1 MRHNY
6 HFRGRPGGRGTEP
19 MNMQSIRWVLIGLV
33 LAVLASVPRA
43 VDAGQGTFGST
54 SQSFAPATAQRARIS
69 LEQAADTVA
78 RATGGRILDAKPVG
92 REYRI
97 KVLTRRGEVRVYY
110 VDAETGAM
118 RE

>member
-1 MRHNY
+1 
-6 HFRGRPGGRGTEP
+6 
-19 MNMQSIRWVLIGLV
+19 MNLQSIRWVLIGLV
-33 LAVLASVPRA
+33 LALLVSVPRA
-43 VDAGQGTFGST
+43 AHAGHEMFGPT
-54 SQSFAPATAQRARIS
+54 PQSFAPATAQRARIT

-78 RATGGRILDAKPVG
+78 RATGGRILDAKAVG